1 MSGRCFQVNLQ
12 TGWGGGEVYT
22 AFFTRALAEQGVVS
36 TLFVHREN
44 LRWGRELPE
53 GTEIVPVADAADMV
67 RQLLA
72 RNPGWILCQTPLAPS
87 ELELLRQPGRIIS
100 CIAHM
105 PLYGR
110 DPRRIAAHDSVIAV
124 SQHVID
130 SLHAAGVQ
138 HVHPEPLL
146 GIADLK
152 PRPAA
157 RGTEAGIWRHSR
169 YDWDL
174 RKGRDRLLSWLAPLW
189 MSCRPAL
196 AYQKRPGI
204 TLAIVSRLTP
214 IKQFPTLFGIL
225 APILAQHPEV
235 NLEIFGA
242 GGYASVRDLDRA
254 LRPCRRQVRFWGH
267 QSDVAQVYGQID
279 YLLTG
284 LPEKEALGLNVI
296 EAQVC
301 GTPILAV
308 NARPFTETVAAEV
321 TGLFFDDPR
330 KDGGASFDALLTRL
344 QVQAFKIDPAEARAH
359 LAQFSADS
367 FATRV
372 GRLCA
377 VMKNKGVL
385 A

>member
-1 MSGRCFQVNLQ
+1 MTLRCFQVNLQ

-22 AFFTRALAEQGVVS
+22 AFFTRALAQNGIAS
-36 TLFVHREN
+36 TLFVHRAN
-44 LRWGRELPE
+44 QRWANELPE
-53 GTEIVPVADAADMV
+53 GAELVPVSDAADLIH
-67 RQLLA
+67 QLAA
-72 RNPGWILCQTPLAPS
+72 RNPGWVLCQTPLAQR
-87 ELELLRQPGRIIS
+87 ELDALRGQGRVIS

-138 HVHPEPLL
+138 HVFPEPLL
-146 GIADLK
+146 GIADLT

-157 RGTEAGIWRHSR
+157 PGAVEGIWRHSR

-189 MSCRPAL
+189 LSCRPARL
-196 AYQKRPGI
+196 YAKPPGM

-214 IKQFPTLFGIL
+214 IKQFPLMFSIL
-225 APILAQHPEV
+225 APILARHPEV

-254 LRPCRRQVRFWGH
+254 LRPCCRQVRFWGH
-267 QSDVAQVYGQID
+267 QSNVAQVYGQID
-279 YLLTG
+279 YLMTG

-321 TGLFFDDPR
+321 TGLFFEDPR
-330 KDGGASFDALLTRL
+330 KDNGASFDALLTRL
-344 QVQAFKIDPAEARAH
+344 QAQAFKIDPTAARAH
-359 LAQFSADS
+359 LAQFSAAS

-377 VMKNKGVL
+377 VMKNKGAL

>member
-1 MSGRCFQVNLQ
+1 MSLHCFQVNLQ

-22 AFFTRALAEQGVVS
+22 TFFTRALAQNGVAS
-36 TLFVHREN
+36 TLFVHRGN
-44 LRWGRELPE
+44 RRWAQELPE
-53 GTEIVPVADAADMV
+53 GTEIVSVTDSNDLI
-67 RQLLA
+67 RQLTA
-72 RNPGWILCQTPLAPS
+72 RHPGWVLCQTPLAPS
-87 ELELLRQPGRIIS
+87 ELTALRAPARIIS

-110 DPRRIAAHDSVIAV
+110 DPRRIAAHDRVIAV
-124 SQHVID
+124 SRHVID
-130 SLHAAGVQ
+130 SLHAAGVS

-146 GIADLK
+146 GIADLT
-152 PRPAA
+152 PRPGM
-157 RGTEAGIWRHSR
+157 REGLGSIWRHSR

-196 AYQKRPGI
+196 AYTKRPGI

-214 IKQFPTLFGIL
+214 IKQFPLLFSIL
-225 APILAQHPEV
+225 APILARHPEV

-254 LRPCRRQVRFWGH
+254 LRPCRKQVRFWGH
-267 QSDVAQVYGQID
+267 QSNVVQVYGQID

-296 EAQVC
+296 EAQAC
-301 GTPILAV
+301 GKPVLAV
-308 NARPFTETVAAEV
+308 NARPFTETVAAEI

-330 KDGGASFDALLTRL
+330 TDGGASFETLLGRL
-344 QVQAFKIDPAEARAH
+344 HAQAFKIDPASASGH
-359 LAQFSADS
+359 LAQFSAES
-367 FATRV
+367 FAVRV
-372 GRLCA
+372 SRLCA
-377 VMKNKGVL
+377 DMKEKGVL